1 MEWSQNSG
9 QSLAATRLLPLLNRQ
24 GWRRVL
30 ENWVFFI
37 WSQIADD
44 KASKD
49 ELVKWL
55 NVSPSAELTYDIWM
69 SAESKRF

>member
-1 MEWSQNSG
+1 MEWSQNCG

-24 GWRRVL
+24 GWRRAL

-37 WSQIADD
+37 WSQIVDD

-55 NVSPSAELTYDIWM
+55 DVSPTAELTYDIWM
-69 SAESKRF
+69 NAESKRF